1 MKRRVTSQSLSYRS
15 TMAVLR
21 EGCDSPK
28 DIGHRSVRDAVGR
41 KRIYKFFNT
50 FIK

>member
-21 EGCDSPK
+21 EGCDSL
-28 DIGHRSVRDAVGR
+28 RDGLWCEDDGR
-41 KRIYKFFNT
+41 R
-50 FIK
+50 